1 MTTYKLTIFDRTS
14 TGNAINGT
22 EEVMRE
28 AMDLFTAFM
37 GNPVR
42 DENELLKVEGFT
54 DTADRA
60 PYTLIMRMDHVVSM
74 ILVRMWGNE

>member
-1 MTTYKLTIFDRTS
+1 MTTYKLTIFDRTG